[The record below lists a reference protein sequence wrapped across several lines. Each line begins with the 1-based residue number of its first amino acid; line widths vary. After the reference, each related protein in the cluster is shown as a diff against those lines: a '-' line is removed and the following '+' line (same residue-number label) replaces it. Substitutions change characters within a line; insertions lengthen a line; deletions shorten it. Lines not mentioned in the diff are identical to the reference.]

1 MHIDFDED
9 EFADSPRPT
18 PKRPT
23 NPRRYTYAQLRQ
35 FPTLCSAPLAV
46 RHARWSGKEWIKA
59 RCKISTPDR
68 RVWLTDNYRVVVELK
83 VPGPKT
89 GWDSWRVTEEYLA
102 DDAPRES
109 VKGKEQ
115 LDLEPLII
123 PRSVS
128 EEAKKILQRM
138 ISTHPKRRARKKL

>member
-1 MHIDFDED
+1 M
-9 EFADSPRPT
+9 
-18 PKRPT
+18 
-23 NPRRYTYAQLRQ
+23 
-35 FPTLCSAPLAV
+35 
-46 RHARWSGKEWIKA
+46 
-59 RCKISTPDR
+59 
-68 RVWLTDNYRVVVELK
+68 
-83 VPGPKT
+83 PGPKT